1 MFFKESDIGKL
12 LYETFL
18 PLSGVKVVIVTETFL
33 KNKYL
38 DSTDID
44 LLFLGDMK
52 IREVSS
58 AVSSVEKE
66 LGRSIRY
73 TVMKVEDFE
82 FGKKKRDP
90 ILMNALMKD
99 KIILIGKDSD
109 LL

>member
-1 MFFKESDIGKL
+1 MYAKTMKAATRRKLSEKNNFIAGFFI
-12 LYETFL
+12 
-18 PLSGVKVVIVTETFL
+18 
-33 KNKYL
+33 
-38 DSTDID
+38 
-44 LLFLGDMK
+44 GDMK

-66 LGRSIRY
+66 LNRSIRY
-73 TVMKVEDFE
+73 TIMKVEDFE

-90 ILMNALMKD
+90 ILMNALSKD